1 MSDTANQYY
10 NAWVGTMNNRPIKL
24 ICVWHVD
31 KAWRENLRQKI
42 RDLHVEAEVYKM
54 VRTLLEHTDA
64 ISFQEDFVKMSS
76 ILRSGEKTRTFSQV
90 DMLQII
96 SQLSSH
102 V

>member
-10 NAWVGTMNNRPIKL
+10 DAWVGTMNNHPIKL

-31 KAWRENLRQKI
+31 KAWREKI

-64 ISFQEDFVKMSS
+64 ISFQEDCVKMNS
-76 ILRSGEKTRTFSQV
+76 ILRGG
-90 DMLQII
+90 
-96 SQLSSH
+96 
-102 V
+102 